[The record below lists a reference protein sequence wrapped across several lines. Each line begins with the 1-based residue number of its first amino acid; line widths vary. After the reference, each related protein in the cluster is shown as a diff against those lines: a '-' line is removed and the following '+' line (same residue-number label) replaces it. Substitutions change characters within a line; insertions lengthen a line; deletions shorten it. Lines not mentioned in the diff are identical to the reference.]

1 MFYISKLVW
10 LLAQPSMLLAVLL
23 VAGVLLLATRWQ
35 RGARVALAGAAVLV
49 VLGGILPLS
58 TWLMLPL
65 ENRFPRADLS
75 GPPID
80 GIVILGGGEEAR
92 VATDRHAH
100 ALNMAGERM
109 TEAMT
114 LARKYPEARVI
125 FTGGSA
131 NIVLGPAIEADVAAT
146 MLADL
151 GLDPKRLKLDRQA
164 RNTFE
169 NAVYAKQIADPK
181 PGERWLLV
189 TSAWHMPR
197 AMGLFRK
204 AGFNV
209 EAWPTDYRTAG
220 TNDAYVPFY
229 SPSEGLR
236 RLDVAVREWVGLV
249 VNWLTGQ
256 SKDLLPAP

>member
-1 MFYISKLVW
+1 
-10 LLAQPSMLLAVLL
+10 
-23 VAGVLLLATRWQ
+23 
-35 RGARVALAGAAVLV
+35 
-49 VLGGILPLS
+49 
-58 TWLMLPL
+58 
-65 ENRFPRADLS
+65 
-75 GPPID
+75 
-80 GIVILGGGEEAR
+80 
-92 VATDRHAH
+92 
-100 ALNMAGERM
+100 M

-114 LARKYPEARVI
+114 LARKYPGARVI